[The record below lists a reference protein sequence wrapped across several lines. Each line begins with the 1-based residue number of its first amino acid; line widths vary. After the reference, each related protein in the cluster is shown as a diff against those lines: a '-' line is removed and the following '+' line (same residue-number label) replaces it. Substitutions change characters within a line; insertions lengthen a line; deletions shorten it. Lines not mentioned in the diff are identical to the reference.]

1 MMIKMIPI
9 SVRNRMKRMK
19 WLSKYYKQNKIIKK
33 MLLFM
38 NLADIDVTVIIDLTI
53 FDSYYFLSS

>member
-1 MMIKMIPI
+1 
-9 SVRNRMKRMK
+9 MK